1 MTTNP
6 PQIVFNHIVA
16 FEVSKEKLVVHTLP
30 DDEQWTIDNKPQAVR
45 RLIKAE
51 IKRNR
56 KKTARPDACHL
67 RSHRRL

>member
-1 MTTNP
+1 
-6 PQIVFNHIVA
+6 
-16 FEVSKEKLVVHTLP
+16 LP

-56 KKTARPDACHL
+56 KTARQDACHL